1 MAYSI
6 QVNDLGIKPKYWPVV
21 KFQNIDKNILCM
33 VQSGD
38 STATNE
44 LEVDGGSESDNDN
57 KQEEVMDTDDVQS
70 VQPIVFQNDHNTDI
84 NSLVHKDMVS
94 TDPIAHES
102 AQPSAHPRATDTLNK
117 EPDWN

>member
-1 MAYSI
+1 
-6 QVNDLGIKPKYWPVV
+6 
-21 KFQNIDKNILCM
+21 
-33 VQSGD
+33 
-38 STATNE
+38 
-44 LEVDGGSESDNDN
+44 
-57 KQEEVMDTDDVQS
+57 MDTDDVQP
-70 VQPIVFQNDHNTDI
+70 VQPIVFQIDPNIDI